1 MSKTKIMVFRKG
13 GRPGKKEAWFLNGQ
27 PIEVVSKFRYLG
39 LLISNSGVW
48 SAAQSELANR
58 ATKGFFCIKNFMF
71 NSKITNRKVGIK
83 LFDSCILPILN

>member
-1 MSKTKIMVFRKG
+1 MINCLSDYCNKFNMKINVSKTKIMVFRKG
-13 GRPGKKEAWFLNGQ
+13 GRPGNREAWYLNGQ

-58 ATKGFFCIKNFMF
+58 ATKGLFCIY
-71 NSKITNRKVGIK
+71 IK
-83 LFDSCILPILN
+83 KLCSTAK